1 MMMTTFRHVRA
12 GPELGGPFFLARERV
27 VGPSN
32 FHSELANCFQAA
44 TDVMRAVKEATE
56 GMLSLHRNDVR
67 SAYPYFGKP
76 MIARTRAYSSDE
88 DTLGS
93 ARKRNEGV
101 RERRRGEGR

>member
-1 MMMTTFRHVRA
+1 MALRFFMETGNLFQALVRYDEDNFPACPRWSGA
-12 GPELGGPFFLARERV
+12 GRFFLARERV

-76 MIARTRAYSSDE
+76 MIARTPA
-88 DTLGS
+88 LH
-93 ARKRNEGV
+93 AV
-101 RERRRGEGR
+101 